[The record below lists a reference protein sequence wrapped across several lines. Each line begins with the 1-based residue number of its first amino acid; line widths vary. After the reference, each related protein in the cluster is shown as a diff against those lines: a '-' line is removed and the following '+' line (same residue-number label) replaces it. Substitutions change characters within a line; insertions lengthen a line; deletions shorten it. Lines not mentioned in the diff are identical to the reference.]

1 MGAECIG
8 LLFSLLL
15 FCLFFTFLC
24 GRIGVAIWPQLR
36 TGIKIS
42 TPFSRFPFVLS

>member
-8 LLFSLLL
+8 LLFSLLP
-15 FCLFFTFLC
+15 FCLFFTSLC
-24 GRIGVAIWPQLR
+24 GGVGVAIWPQLK

-42 TPFSRFPFVLS
+42 TPFSRFSFVLS